1 MDLQFLPFN
10 KRTTAVIAPMI
21 VQRMAEGGHLCTDCW
36 EAYIGAAKAV
46 MVHHLTVNHSKEFK
60 SPKTGACTNNCEGI
74 HGVIKRDGFSQ
85 FGRLPYL
92 NNNGET
98 YYLDL
103 LVWRANA
110 RLKGIPLFEDFC
122 KILWLWAQHPLE
134 DWNRRI
140 PLNVDEPE
148 ELGEEHDDEPEE
160 LGEEF
165 DDEDS
170 LEDMVG
176 DDWFLAAEKVQTEG
190 DEAEGSDQEE
200 ATVDNNAEE
209 QNKETEED
217 NVMEQ
222 NQETEDDETV
232 EIMTDIH
239 EGLLG
244 PVEQVE

>member
-1 MDLQFLPFN
+1 M
-10 KRTTAVIAPMI
+10 
-21 VQRMAEGGHLCTDCW
+21 
-36 EAYIGAAKAV
+36 
-46 MVHHLTVNHSKEFK
+46 
-60 SPKTGACTNNCEGI
+60 
-74 HGVIKRDGFSQ
+74 
-85 FGRLPYL
+85 
-92 NNNGET
+92 
-98 YYLDL
+98 
-103 LVWRANA
+103 
-110 RLKGIPLFEDFC
+110 
-122 KILWLWAQHPLE
+122 
-134 DWNRRI
+134 
-140 PLNVDEPE
+140 DEPE

-200 ATVDNNAEE
+200 ATVDDNAEE

-222 NQETEDDETV
+222 NQEIEDDETV